1 MPSDLF
7 SEVPLGHAEHAVQI
21 VESVLEARGV
31 PLAEARQP
39 NGPKRERRYALQRGS
54 AVTLIQ
60 VTPPGSALSLHDV
73 GRVRIVAPVVSLPAD
88 ERRAELFQH
97 LLEENATLTG
107 AAFAITAR
115 EVILVAERSVQDLDE
130 SEVEH
135 MIDTISAAAD
145 RYDDLLAERYGVA
158 RAADGGPPG

>member
-1 MPSDLF
+1 MPADLF

-21 VESVLEARGV
+21 VEAVLEARGV
-31 PLAEARQP
+31 PLAAAKQP
-39 NGPKRERRYALQRGS
+39 SGPKRERRYALQRGS

-60 VTPPGSALSLHDV
+60 VTPPGSALSVHDV
-73 GRVRIVAPVVSLPAD
+73 GRLRIVAPVVSLPPD
-88 ERRAELFQH
+88 ELRAELFQH

-107 AAFAITAR
+107 AAFAVTAR

-145 RYDDLLAERYGVA
+145 RYDDLLAERFGVV
-158 RAADGGPPG
+158 RAADGEPPS